1 MEVRQTALPGTLIVV
16 PRVFEDQRGMFMETY
31 HSQRYAEAGID
42 GEFVQ
47 DNFSRSSRGTLR
59 GLHYQIEHPQGKLV
73 HVVRG
78 EVFDVAVDLRR
89 DSPTF
94 GKWAAATLSES
105 NHHQLYVPPGF
116 AHGFYV
122 LSEVAEFF
130 YKCTDLYF
138 PEHERT
144 LLWNDPTVGIDWPLT
159 GEPLL
164 SEKDQRGLVLD
175 QADTYASS
183 P

>member
-1 MEVRQTALPGTLIVV
+1 MEVHQTELDGVLIVE
-16 PRVFEDQRGMFMETY
+16 PRVFKDPRGFFKETY
-31 HSQRYAEAGID
+31 HKQRYTEAGIG

-47 DNFSRSSRGTLR
+47 DNFSRSSHGTLR

-89 DSPTF
+89 DSSTF
-94 GKWAAATLSES
+94 GKWAGAILSEA
-105 NHHQLYVPPGF
+105 NHHQLYIPPGF

-122 LSEVAEFF
+122 LSDIAEFF

-138 PEHERT
+138 PQHERT
-144 LLWNDPTVGIDWPLT
+144 LLWNDPTVGIDWPLE

-164 SEKDQRGLVLD
+164 SEKDVRGLPLNE
-175 QADTYASS
+175 AECYASS

>member
-1 MEVRQTALPGTLIVV
+1 
-16 PRVFEDQRGMFMETY
+16 
-31 HSQRYAEAGID
+31 
-42 GEFVQ
+42 
-47 DNFSRSSRGTLR
+47 
-59 GLHYQIEHPQGKLV
+59 LHYQIEHPQAKLV

-94 GKWAAATLSES
+94 GKWAGATLSES
-105 NHHQLYVPPGF
+105 NHLQLYIPPGF

-122 LSEVAEFF
+122 LSDVAEFF

-138 PEHERT
+138 PQHERT
-144 LLWNDPTVGIDWPLT
+144 LLWNDPAVGIDWPLQ

-164 SEKDQRGLVLD
+164 SEKDHGGVPLD
-175 QADTYASS
+175 VAECYESSAD
-183 P
+183 